1 MLYFFYFRINNKC
14 FSITK
19 HYKRIPHYHQ
29 YTDISLLRNI
39 IYEENKMQ
47 KIRPDL
53 DIGRNIQQ
61 VRYLNGFTQDQVIAR
76 LNLMGIPISKS
87 TYAKL
92 ETNRMN
98 IKVSELLALA
108 QIFHCDV
115 GEFFKNLL

>member
-1 MLYFFYFRINNKC
+1 
-14 FSITK
+14 
-19 HYKRIPHYHQ
+19 
-29 YTDISLLRNI
+29 
-39 IYEENKMQ
+39 MQ

-98 IKVSELLALA
+98 IKVSELLALS
-108 QIFHCDV
+108 QILHCDV
-115 GEFFKNLL
+115 GEFFKNLI